1 MTGKGR
7 AGQNGT
13 GRTYHVRVVLLGDAE
28 RRAERL
34 LQRRAALQR
43 RRRVHAVQM
52 RRAVA
57 VVHRVGGGA
66 LVRTAVQT
74 GEARHLET
82 EAAQL
87 RRDVAWPVGQR
98 KRRRERT

>member
-1 MTGKGR
+1 
-7 AGQNGT
+7 
-13 GRTYHVRVVLLGDAE
+13 
-28 RRAERL
+28 
-34 LQRRAALQR
+34 
-43 RRRVHAVQM
+43 M

-57 VVHRVGGGA
+57 IVHRVCGGA

-87 RRDVAWPVGQR
+87 RRDVAGPVGQR